1 MPPFA
6 GIIVLVVLG
15 LIGVALIWQFR
26 PFAPRLDNRPPEVIE
41 KENRSR
47 IRFQQEKQRGEA

>member
-15 LIGVALIWQFR
+15 LVGLALIWQFR
-26 PFAPRLDNRPPEVIE
+26 PFGPRLDNRPREVIE

-47 IRFQQEKQRGEA
+47 IRFQREKQRGEA